1 MTVRKPFDKALYDVA
16 DTKAKEH
23 MVGWLKEHNQQ
34 LQPGADNNNSDI
46 STNETYYFDIVC
58 TLDEALPR
66 LLYEVEI
73 KYSWKGDWPDSWRE
87 IRIPERKRRLLDKWK
102 EESPDDVLTFVVFR
116 DDCKKAWH
124 IDGATLLECE
134 VKEAPNRNIRK
145 GEKFFH
151 IPTSDAYLVDMTYVE
166 SSC

>member
-16 DTKAKEH
+16 DTKAKKH
-23 MVGWLKEHNQQ
+23 MVDWLNFHNDYCF
-34 LQPGADNNNSDI
+34 LDDRIYNI

-58 TLDEALPR
+58 TVDDANPR

-73 KYSWKGDWPDSWRE
+73 KYSWKGDWPDSWKE

-124 IDGATLLECE
+124 IDGSTLLECE

>member
-16 DTKAKEH
+16 DTKAKKH
-23 MVGWLKEHNQQ
+23 MVGWLKEQGYTNI
-34 LQPGADNNNSDI
+34 A
-46 STNETYYFDIVC
+46 TNETYYFDIIC
-58 TLDEALPR
+58 TVEDLPR

>member
-16 DTKAKEH
+16 DTKAKKH
-23 MVGWLKEHNQQ
+23 MVGWLKEQGYTNI
-34 LQPGADNNNSDI
+34 A
-46 STNETYYFDIVC
+46 TNETYYFDIIC
-58 TLDEALPR
+58 TVDDLPR

-166 SSC
+166 SSY

>member
-1 MTVRKPFDKALYDVA
+1 MRKPFDKTLYDIA
-16 DTKAKEH
+16 DTKAKKH
-23 MVGWLKEHNQQ
+23 MVGWLKEQGYTNI
-34 LQPGADNNNSDI
+34 A
-46 STNETYYFDIVC
+46 TNETYYFDIIC
-58 TLDEALPR
+58 TVDDLPR

-151 IPTSDAYLVDMTYVE
+151 IPTSDAYLVDMTHVE
-166 SSC
+166 SSY

>member
-16 DTKAKEH
+16 DTKAKKH
-23 MVGWLKEHNQQ
+23 MVGWLKEQGYTNI
-34 LQPGADNNNSDI
+34 A
-46 STNETYYFDIVC
+46 TNETYYFDIIC
-58 TLDEALPR
+58 TVDDLPR

>member
-1 MTVRKPFDKALYDVA
+1 MTVRKPFDKALYDLA
-16 DTKAKEH
+16 DTKAKKH
-23 MVGWLKEHNQQ
+23 MVGWLKEQGYTNI
-34 LQPGADNNNSDI
+34 A
-46 STNETYYFDIVC
+46 TNETYYFDITC
-58 TLDEALPR
+58 TVDDLPR

-73 KYSWKGDWPDSWRE
+73 KYSWKGDWPDSWGE

>member
-1 MTVRKPFDKALYDVA
+1 MTVRKPFDKALFDLA
-16 DTKAKEH
+16 DTKAKKH
-23 MVGWLKEHNQQ
+23 MVGWLKEQGYTNI
-34 LQPGADNNNSDI
+34 A
-46 STNETYYFDIVC
+46 TNETYYFDIIC
-58 TLDEALPR
+58 TVDDLPR

-151 IPTSDAYLVDMTYVE
+151 IPTSDAYLVDMTHVE
-166 SSC
+166 SSY

>member
-16 DTKAKEH
+16 DTKAKKH
-23 MVGWLKEHNQQ
+23 MVGWLKEQGYTNI
-34 LQPGADNNNSDI
+34 A
-46 STNETYYFDIVC
+46 TNETYYFDIIC
-58 TLDEALPR
+58 TVDDLPR

-73 KYSWKGDWPDSWRE
+73 KYTWKGDWPDSWRE

-145 GEKFFH
+145 GEKFFN
-151 IPTSDAYLVDMTYVE
+151 IPTSDAYLVDMTYE
-166 SSC
+166 EN

>member
-16 DTKAKEH
+16 DTKAKKH
-23 MVGWLKEHNQQ
+23 MVGWLKEQGYTNI
-34 LQPGADNNNSDI
+34 A
-46 STNETYYFDIVC
+46 TNETYYFDIIC
-58 TLDEALPR
+58 TVDDLPR

-134 VKEAPNRNIRK
+134 VKEL
-145 GEKFFH
+145 
-151 IPTSDAYLVDMTYVE
+151 PTAT
-166 SSC
+166 

>member
-16 DTKAKEH
+16 DTKAKKH
-23 MVGWLKEHNQQ
+23 MVGWLKEQGYTNI
-34 LQPGADNNNSDI
+34 A
-46 STNETYYFDIVC
+46 TNETYYFDIIC
-58 TLDEALPR
+58 TVDDLPR

-151 IPTSDAYLVDMTYVE
+151 IPTNDAYIMDMTYE
-166 SSC
+166 EN

>member
-1 MTVRKPFDKALYDVA
+1 VTVRKPFDKALYDVA
-16 DTKAKEH
+16 DTKAKKH
-23 MVGWLKEHNQQ
+23 MVGWLKEQGYTNI
-34 LQPGADNNNSDI
+34 A
-46 STNETYYFDIVC
+46 TNETYYFDIIC
-58 TLDEALPR
+58 TVDDLPR

-151 IPTSDAYLVDMTYVE
+151 IPTSDAYLVDMTYE
-166 SSC
+166 EN

>member
-16 DTKAKEH
+16 DTKAKKH
-23 MVGWLKEHNQQ
+23 MVGWLKEQGYTNI
-34 LQPGADNNNSDI
+34 A
-46 STNETYYFDIVC
+46 TNETYYFDIIC
-58 TLDEALPR
+58 TVDDLPR

-151 IPTSDAYLVDMTYVE
+151 IPTSDAYLVDMTHVE
-166 SSC
+166 SSY

>member
-16 DTKAKEH
+16 DTKAKKH
-23 MVGWLKEHNQQ
+23 MVGWLKEQGYTNI
-34 LQPGADNNNSDI
+34 A
-46 STNETYYFDIVC
+46 TNETYYFDIIC
-58 TLDEALPR
+58 TVDDLPR

-151 IPTSDAYLVDMTYVE
+151 IPTSDAYLVDMTYE
-166 SSC
+166 EN

>member
-16 DTKAKEH
+16 DTKAKKH
-23 MVGWLKEHNQQ
+23 MVGWLKEQGYTNI
-34 LQPGADNNNSDI
+34 A
-46 STNETYYFDIVC
+46 TNETYYFDIVC
-58 TLDEALPR
+58 TVDDLPR

-151 IPTSDAYLVDMTYVE
+151 IPTSDAYLMDMTYE
-166 SSC
+166 EN

>member
-16 DTKAKEH
+16 DTKAKKH
-23 MVGWLKEHNQQ
+23 MVGWLKEQGYTNI
-34 LQPGADNNNSDI
+34 A
-46 STNETYYFDIVC
+46 TNETYYFDIIC
-58 TLDEALPR
+58 TVDDLPR

-73 KYSWKGDWPDSWRE
+73 KYSWKGDWPDSWKE

-151 IPTSDAYLVDMTYVE
+151 IPTSDAYLVDMTYE
-166 SSC
+166 EN

>member
-16 DTKAKEH
+16 DTKAKKH
-23 MVGWLKEHNQQ
+23 MVGWLKEQGYTNI
-34 LQPGADNNNSDI
+34 A
-46 STNETYYFDIVC
+46 TNETYYFDIIC
-58 TLDEALPR
+58 TVDDLPR

-151 IPTSDAYLVDMTYVE
+151 IPTSDAYLMDMTYVE

>member
-1 MTVRKPFDKALYDVA
+1 VTVRKPFDKALYDVA
-16 DTKAKEH
+16 DTKAKKH
-23 MVGWLKEHNQQ
+23 MVGWLKEQGYTNI
-34 LQPGADNNNSDI
+34 A
-46 STNETYYFDIVC
+46 TNETYYFDIIC
-58 TLDEALPR
+58 TVDDLPR

-151 IPTSDAYLVDMTYVE
+151 IPTSSAYLVDMTYVE
-166 SSC
+166 SSY

>member
-16 DTKAKEH
+16 DTKAKKH
-23 MVGWLKEHNQQ
+23 MVGWLKEQGYTNI
-34 LQPGADNNNSDI
+34 A
-46 STNETYYFDIVC
+46 TNETYYFDIIC
-58 TLDEALPR
+58 TVDDLPR

-87 IRIPERKRRLLDKWK
+87 IRIPERKRRLLTKWK
-102 EESPDDVLTFVVFR
+102 EECPDDVLTFVVFR

-134 VKEAPNRNIRK
+134 VREAPNRNIRK

>member
-16 DTKAKEH
+16 DTKAKKH
-23 MVGWLKEHNQQ
+23 MVGWLKEQGYTNI
-34 LQPGADNNNSDI
+34 A
-46 STNETYYFDIVC
+46 TNETYYFDIIC
-58 TLDEALPR
+58 TVDDLPR

-151 IPTSDAYLVDMTYVE
+151 IPTSDAYLVDMTYAE

>member
-16 DTKAKEH
+16 DTKAKKH
-23 MVGWLKEHNQQ
+23 MVGWLKEQGYTNI
-34 LQPGADNNNSDI
+34 A
-46 STNETYYFDIVC
+46 TNETYYFDIIC
-58 TLDEALPR
+58 TVDDLPR

-151 IPTSDAYLVDMTYVE
+151 IPTSDAYLVDMTYDE

>member
-16 DTKAKEH
+16 DTKAKKH
-23 MVGWLKEHNQQ
+23 MVGWLKEQGYTNI
-34 LQPGADNNNSDI
+34 A
-46 STNETYYFDIVC
+46 TNETYYFDIIC
-58 TLDEALPR
+58 TVDDLPR

-151 IPTSDAYLVDMTYVE
+151 IPTSDAYLMDMTYE
-166 SSC
+166 EN

>member
-16 DTKAKEH
+16 DTKAKKH
-23 MVGWLKEHNQQ
+23 MVGWLKEQGYTNI
-34 LQPGADNNNSDI
+34 A
-46 STNETYYFDIVC
+46 TNETYYFDIIC
-58 TLDEALPR
+58 TVDDLPR

-102 EESPDDVLTFVVFR
+102 EECPDDILTFVVFR

-151 IPTSDAYLVDMTYVE
+151 IPTSDAYLVDMTYE
-166 SSC
+166 EN

>member
-16 DTKAKEH
+16 DTKAKKH
-23 MVGWLKEHNQQ
+23 MVGWLKEQGYTNI
-34 LQPGADNNNSDI
+34 A
-46 STNETYYFDIVC
+46 TNETYYFDIIC
-58 TLDEALPR
+58 TVDDLPR

-151 IPTSDAYLVDMTYVE
+151 IPTSDAYLVDMTHVE

>member
-16 DTKAKEH
+16 DTKAKKH
-23 MVGWLKEHNQQ
+23 MVGWLKEQGYTNI
-34 LQPGADNNNSDI
+34 A
-46 STNETYYFDIVC
+46 TNETYYFDIIC
-58 TLDEALPR
+58 TVDDLPR

-73 KYSWKGDWPDSWRE
+73 KYSWKGDWPDSWKE

>member
-16 DTKAKEH
+16 DTKAKKH
-23 MVGWLKEHNQQ
+23 MVGWLKEQGYTNI
-34 LQPGADNNNSDI
+34 A
-46 STNETYYFDIVC
+46 TNETYYFDIVC
-58 TLDEALPR
+58 TVDDANPR

-102 EESPDDVLTFVVFR
+102 EECPDDVLTFVVFR

-134 VKEAPNRNIRK
+134 VREAPNRNIRK

-151 IPTSDAYLVDMTYVE
+151 IPTSDAYLMDMTYVE